1 MLKSI
6 SILQHTRV
14 DPYAQFD
21 RKIKKNSVTP
31 EPDSK
36 EWKEF
41 FDTIEKKEEIDCKK
55 IFQLGKKI
63 HVLFSFAQTWDF
75 FEGFKGELR
84 FKRYLIGGEFLKKIR
99 KEIRIEINKKYFKL
113 NWFEHWLSE
122 CELELGTFVQR
133 MYFEDGRLLDREKFT
148 MVEILQRIKEELN
161 RFAKGAS
168 ELEAEG

>member
-1 MLKSI
+1 M
-6 SILQHTRV
+6 QHTRV

-21 RKIKKNSVTP
+21 RKIKKNSAT
-31 EPDSK
+31 PDSS

-41 FDTIEKKEEIDCKK
+41 FDTIEKKEEIDCQK

-84 FKRYLIGGEFLKKIR
+84 FKRYFIGGEFLKKIR

-113 NWFEHWLSE
+113 NWFERWLSE
-122 CELELGTFVQR
+122 CKLELGTFVQR